1 MSPCLKEVDMQ
12 SLFALA
18 DDLPFLELDQKW
30 GVVPF
35 CKRPETRL
43 PISFLVGGQ
52 GLKG

>member
-1 MSPCLKEVDMQ
+1 MQ
-12 SLFALA
+12 PLLALA
-18 DDLPFLELDQKW
+18 DDLTFLELDQKW

-35 CKRPETRL
+35 CKPPEIRF